1 MNDRKIEVTNGDN
14 KIIFMLCKLPHE
26 LPRGLN

>member
-1 MNDRKIEVTNGDN
+1 MMDRKIEVTNGDN
-14 KIIFMLCKLPHE
+14 KIIFMPCKFPHG